1 VSAVTLLR
9 NLLARRIL
17 LLDGAMGTMVQ
28 QHRLDEA
35 SVRGSRFRD
44 HGHLVRNDIDLLVLT
59 RPDLISS
66 IHHAYLEAGADII
79 ETNTF
84 GGTAIAQADFG
95 LEAVVYELNVEA
107 ARLARAAADTWTGR
121 TPARP
126 RYVAGAMGPTNRT
139 LSISPDVNN
148 PAYRAT
154 TFAAVR
160 AAYREQVRGLLDG
173 GVDLLLLETVFDT
186 LNAKA
191 AIAGIHDE
199 FEARGV
205 DVPLMISA
213 TIADR
218 SGRTLSG
225 QTLDAFYVSIQ
236 HASPFSV
243 GLNCAFGAR
252 QMRPYMA
259 ELSRLAG
266 EYVSCHPNAGL
277 PNAFG
282 EYDEAPPETA
292 ALLRDFADSGF
303 VNIMGGCCG
312 TTPAHIRA
320 IREAIDGVTPRKSG
334 LGTRDSGLGT
344 RDSGLGTRDSG
355 TAGQQPPDPG
365 SRTPEPGSRVPDP
378 EKFTQFSGLET
389 LTVRPDSTL
398 IVVGE
403 RTNVTGSKRFAAM
416 IANEQYLD
424 ATAIALEQVRG
435 GANILDIN
443 MDEGML
449 DSEAAMTTFLNVV
462 AAEPEVARLPFMI
475 DSSKWSVI
483 EAGLQCVQGKAIANS
498 ISLKEGEEEFL
509 RKAAIVRGYGAALV
523 VMAFDERGQADTA
536 GRKIEICE
544 RAYRLLTGR
553 LGYKPADIIFDLN
566 ILAIATGL
574 EEHNFYAMDFLEA
587 AKLLKITCPG
597 IKICGGVSNLSF
609 AFRGNT
615 AVREAMHSAF
625 LFHAIK
631 AGLDMAIVNAAQ
643 LTVYETI
650 PKDLL
655 EHVEDVI
662 FSRRPD
668 ATDRLVRFA
677 ATVAGGSATPVADAA
692 WRSTS
697 VDKRLEHA
705 LVHGI
710 ADFIEQDVDE
720 ARRALSRPL
729 DVIEGP
735 LMNGMRVVGD
745 LFGSGQMFLP
755 QVVKSARVMKKAVA
769 CLLPYFEEEEARSEV
784 KGRKSKVLLA
794 TVKGDVHDI
803 GKNIVGV
810 VLGCNNYDVIDLGV
824 MVSADR
830 ILQAAVDERA
840 DLIGLSGLI
849 TPSLDEMV
857 FVAREMKRRAM
868 SVPLL
873 IGGATTS
880 RQHTAVKIAPEYEEH
895 PVVHVVDASK
905 AVDVVARLLDPS
917 QRVDFDATNRADQD
931 RLRVQYSALK
941 RRPLV
946 PFAEAASRRL
956 ALKWTPSAIAEPAFT
971 GSRVLDVGLADIV
984 PYIDWT
990 FFFAAWEL
998 KGRFPA
1004 ILEHPQ
1010 YGRAARELFDNAR
1023 ALLDRIVS
1031 GRLIRACAVYGF
1043 WPAATDGDDIVVFE
1057 GSDPLTQH
1065 DSGGLTPIAR
1075 FPMLRQQEQMADG
1088 VPYLSLADFIAPIES
1103 GVTDYIGAFAATAG
1117 LGADALAAAYE
1128 QEHDDYHAIMVKA
1141 LADRLAEGAAEWLHQ
1156 RARCEWGYGA
1166 DEQLTQSDLLAEKY
1180 RGIRPAFGYP
1190 ACPDHTEKRRLFDLL
1205 GAERAGLGLTESFA
1219 MTPAASV
1226 SGLYIAHESAK
1237 YFSVGRVGR
1246 DQVDDYARRKGFSPA
1261 EAERWLRP
1269 NLAYEPL

>member
-1 VSAVTLLR
+1 
-9 NLLARRIL
+9 
-17 LLDGAMGTMVQ
+17 MGTMVQ
-28 QHRLDEA
+28 RHKLDEA
-35 SVRGSRFRD
+35 AVRGARFRD
-44 HGHLVRNDIDLLVLT
+44 HGHLVKNNVDLLVLT

-84 GGTAIAQADFG
+84 GSTAIAQADFG
-95 LEAVVYELNVEA
+95 LEALVYEMNVEA
-107 ARLARAAADTWTGR
+107 ARLAREAADAWISKS
-121 TPARP
+121 PDRP
-126 RYVAGAMGPTNRT
+126 RFVAGAIGPTNRT

-154 TFAAVR
+154 TFARVR
-160 AAYREQVRGLLDG
+160 NAYREQARGLIDG
-173 GVDLLLLETVFDT
+173 GVDCLLLETVFDT

-199 FEARGV
+199 FEARGIEL
-205 DVPLMISA
+205 PLMISA

-236 HASPFSV
+236 HARPFSV

-252 QMRPYMA
+252 QMRPHMA
-259 ELSRLAG
+259 ELSRLVD

-277 PNAFG
+277 PNPFG
-282 EYDEAPPETA
+282 EYDEAPAETA
-292 ALLRDFADSGF
+292 ALLRDFAVSGYAD
-303 VNIMGGCCG
+303 IIGGCCG
-312 TTPAHIRA
+312 TTPEHIRA
-320 IREAIDGVTPRKSG
+320 IREALDGLTPRLSG
-334 LGTRDSGLGT
+334 RGTEDAGSGI
-344 RDSGLGTRDSG
+344 
-355 TAGQQPPDPG
+355 
-365 SRTPEPGSRVPDP
+365 

-389 LTVRPDSTL
+389 LTIRPDSTL

-403 RTNVTGSKRFAAM
+403 RTNVSGSKRFAAM
-416 IANEQYLD
+416 IANQQYLD
-424 ATAIALEQVRG
+424 AAAIALEQVRG
-435 GANILDIN
+435 GANILDVN

-462 AAEPEVARLPFMI
+462 GAEPEIARLPFMI
-475 DSSKWSVI
+475 DSSKWSVL
-483 EAGLQCVQGKAIANS
+483 EAGLQCVQGKAIVNS
-498 ISLKEGEEEFL
+498 ISLKEGEDDFL
-509 RKAAIVRGYGAALV
+509 RKASIVRQYGAALV

-553 LGYKPADIIFDLN
+553 LGFDPANIVFDLN

-574 EEHNFYAMDFLEA
+574 DEHNYYALDFLDA
-587 AKLLKITCPG
+587 ARVLKVTCPG
-597 IKICGGVSNLSF
+597 VKICGGVSNLSF

-615 AVREAMHSAF
+615 VVREAMHSAF
-625 LFHAIK
+625 LFRAIK
-631 AGLDMAIVNAAQ
+631 AGLDMAIINAAQ

-662 FSRRPD
+662 LNRRPD

-677 ATVAGGSATPVADAA
+677 ATVAGRASTQGPDLA
-692 WRSTS
+692 WRESG
-697 VDKRLEHA
+697 VEKRLEHA

-710 ADFIEQDVDE
+710 VDFIDQDVEE
-720 ARRALSRPL
+720 ARRALPRPL

-735 LMNGMRVVGD
+735 LMSGMRVVGD
-745 LFGSGQMFLP
+745 LFGAGQMFLP

-769 CLLPYFEEEEARSEV
+769 WLLPYFEEEEARSQV
-784 KGRKSKVLLA
+784 KGQKSKVLLA

-810 VLGCNNYDVIDLGV
+810 VLGCNNYEIIDLGV
-824 MVSADR
+824 MVPADK
-830 ILQAAVDERA
+830 ILQTAVEVGA

-857 FVAREMKRRAM
+857 FVAREMERRAM

-880 RQHTAVKIAPEYEEH
+880 RQHTAVKIAPEYAGQ
-895 PVVHVVDASK
+895 PVVHVIDASK

-917 QRVDFDATNRADQD
+917 HRAQLDATNRAEQE
-931 RLRVQYSALK
+931 RARVQYAALK

-946 PFAEAASRRL
+946 PWPEAAGKRL
-956 ALKWTPSAIAEPAFT
+956 RLDWTPSAIAVPAFT
-971 GSRVLDVGLADIV
+971 GTKAIDVDLDEIV

-1004 ILEHPQ
+1004 ILDHPQ

-1023 ALLDRIVS
+1023 ALLDRIVAERS
-1031 GRLIRACAVYGF
+1031 IQARAVYGF
-1043 WPAATDGDDIVVFE
+1043 WPANTDGEDIVVMDPE
-1057 GSDPLTQH
+1057 ATGSELT
-1065 DSGGLTPIAR
+1065 R
-1075 FPMLRQQEQMADG
+1075 FPMLRQQEQMADEI
-1088 VPYLSLADFIAPIES
+1088 PHLSLADFIAPIES
-1103 GVTDYIGAFAATAG
+1103 KLTDFVGAFAATAG
-1117 LGADALAAAYE
+1117 LGADALSRSFE

-1141 LADRLAEGAAEWLHQ
+1141 LADRLAEASTEWLHQ
-1156 RARCEWGYGA
+1156 RARRDWGYGLA
-1166 DEQLTQSDLLAEKY
+1166 EQLTQTDLLAERY

-1190 ACPDHTEKRRLFDLL
+1190 ACPDHSEKRRLFDLL
-1205 GAERAGLGLTESFA
+1205 GAERAGMALTESFA

-1226 SGLYIAHESAK
+1226 SGMYFAHEAAR
-1237 YFSVGRVGR
+1237 YFSVGRLGR
-1246 DQVDDYARRKGFSPA
+1246 DQVEDYARRAGATRA
-1261 EAERWLRP
+1261 EVERWLLP
-1269 NLAYEPL
+1269 NLGYEP

>member
-1 VSAVTLLR
+1 
-9 NLLARRIL
+9 
-17 LLDGAMGTMVQ
+17 MVQ
-28 QHRLDEA
+28 QHKLDEA
-35 SVRGSRFRD
+35 AVRGDRFRD
-44 HGHLVRNDIDLLVLT
+44 HTHLVKNNIDLLVLT
-59 RPDLISS
+59 RPELISS

-84 GGTAIAQADFG
+84 GSTAIAQADFG
-95 LEAVVYELNVEA
+95 LEPIVYELNVEA
-107 ARLARAAADTWTGR
+107 ARLARAAADSWSSR
-121 TPARP
+121 TPDRP
-126 RYVAGAMGPTNRT
+126 RYVAGAIGPTNRT

-148 PAYRAT
+148 PAFRAT

-199 FEARGV
+199 FDARGV

-225 QTLDAFYVSIQ
+225 QMLDAFYVSIQ
-236 HASPFSV
+236 HARPFSV

-266 EYVSCHPNAGL
+266 VYVSCHPNAGL

-282 EYDEAPPETA
+282 EYDEAPSETA
-292 ALLRDFADSGF
+292 ALLREFAESGF
-303 VNIMGGCCG
+303 ANIIGGCCG

-320 IREAIDGVTPRKSG
+320 IRAAIEGISPR
-334 LGTRDSGLGT
+334 L
-344 RDSGLGTRDSG
+344 
-355 TAGQQPPDPG
+355 TASSPG
-365 SRTPEPGSRVPDP
+365 EHLTEIA
-378 EKFTQFSGLET
+378 GLET
-389 LTVRPDSTL
+389 LTIRPESNL

-403 RTNVTGSKRFAAM
+403 RTNVTGSKRFASM
-416 IANEQYLD
+416 IANEQYLE
-424 ATAIALEQVRG
+424 AAAIALEQVRG

-449 DSEAAMTTFLNVV
+449 DSETAMTTFLNVV
-462 AAEPEVARLPFMI
+462 AAEPEIARLPFMI
-475 DSSKWSVI
+475 DSSKWTVI

-498 ISLKEGEEEFL
+498 ISLKEGAEEFL
-509 RKAAIVRGYGAALV
+509 RKAAVVRRYGAALV
-523 VMAFDERGQADTA
+523 VMAFDERGQADSA

-544 RAYRLLTGR
+544 RAYRLLVDR
-553 LGYKPADIIFDLN
+553 LGYEPTDIIFDLN

-574 EEHNFYAMDFLEA
+574 EEHNYYAMDFIDA
-587 AKLLKITCPG
+587 AKVLKVTCPG
-597 IKICGGVSNLSF
+597 IKICGGISNLSF

-625 LFHAIK
+625 LFHAVK
-631 AGLDMAIVNAAQ
+631 AGLDLAIVNAAQ

-662 FSRRPD
+662 FNRRPD

-677 ATVAGGSATPVADAA
+677 ATVAGRPASQVADIA
-692 WRSTS
+692 WRNLP

-710 ADFIEQDVDE
+710 VEFIEPDVDE
-720 ARRALSRPL
+720 ARRALPRPL

-745 LFGSGQMFLP
+745 LFGAGQMFLP

-769 CLLPYFEEEEARSEV
+769 CLLPYFEDAQTNGS
-784 KGRKSKVLLA
+784 GRKPKVLLA

-810 VLGCNNYDVIDLGV
+810 VLGCNNYEVVDLGV
-824 MVSADR
+824 MVPADR

-849 TPSLDEMV
+849 TPSLDEMI
-857 FVAREMKRRAM
+857 FVAREMKRRGM
-868 SVPLL
+868 HVPLL

-880 RQHTAVKIAPEYEEH
+880 RQHTAVKIAPEYNDH

-905 AVDVVARLLDPS
+905 AVDVVSRLLDPS
-917 QRVDFDATNRADQD
+917 QRVDLDASNRADQD
-931 RLRVQYSALK
+931 RLRVQYSGLR
-941 RRPLV
+941 RRPVV
-946 PFAEAASRRL
+946 PFPDATHKRL
-956 ALKWTPSAIAEPAFT
+956 RLEWTRPAIAEPSFT
-971 GSRVLDVGLADIV
+971 GTRVLDIDLTDIV
-984 PYIDWT
+984 PFIDWT

-1010 YGRAARELFDNAR
+1010 YGRAARELFDHAR
-1023 ALLDRIVS
+1023 ALLDRIVTK
-1031 GRLIRACAVYGF
+1031 RLIQARAVYGF
-1043 WPAATDGDDIVVFE
+1043 WPAATDGNDIVVY
-1057 GSDPLTQH
+1057 DPGRKGP
-1065 DSGGLTPIAR
+1065 DPFPSAR

-1088 VPYLSLADFIAPIES
+1088 VPHLSLADFISPLEG
-1103 GVTDYIGAFAATAG
+1103 GVIDYLGAFAVTAG
-1117 LGADALAAAYE
+1117 LGADALARSYE
-1128 QEHDDYHAIMVKA
+1128 QDHDDYHAIMVKA
-1141 LADRLAEGAAEWLHQ
+1141 VADRLAEAAAEWLHQ
-1156 RARCEWGYGA
+1156 RARREWGYGA
-1166 DEQLTQSDLLAEKY
+1166 DERLTQADLLEEKY

-1190 ACPDHTEKRRLFDLL
+1190 ACPDHSEKQRLFDLL
-1205 GAERAGLGLTESFA
+1205 GAERAGLGLTETFA

-1226 SGLYIAHESAK
+1226 SGLYFANEATR

-1246 DQVDDYARRKGFSPA
+1246 DQVEDYARRKGIRVE
-1261 EAERWLRP
+1261 EAERWLLP
-1269 NLAYEPL
+1269 NLAYEPGL